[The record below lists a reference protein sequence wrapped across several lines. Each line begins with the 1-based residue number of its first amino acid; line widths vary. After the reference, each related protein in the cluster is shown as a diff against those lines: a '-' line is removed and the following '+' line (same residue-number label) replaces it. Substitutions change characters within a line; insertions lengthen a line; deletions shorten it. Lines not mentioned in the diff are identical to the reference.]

1 MFKINFGARS
11 INAILIVFVWTQLI
25 SCSGTSRLAMAEII
39 IEMEKTACYGQCP
52 VYTVKIDESGRGLF
66 IGVENT
72 AHLGLFSFRLR
83 KEELN
88 GLIASFE
95 RIRFFEL
102 KDRYYDYIT
111 DLPTTYLTFRNG
123 SREKKVMD
131 YYGAPKELKDLEK
144 SIADLV
150 LSKRMRKVR

>member
-25 SCSGTSRLAMAEII
+25 SCSGTSRMAMEEII

-102 KDRYYDYIT
+102 KDRYYDYVT

>member
-25 SCSGTSRLAMAEII
+25 SCSGTSRMAMEEII

>member
-25 SCSGTSRLAMAEII
+25 SCSGTSRMAMEEII

-102 KDRYYDYIT
+102 KDRYYDYVT
-111 DLPTTYLTFRNG
+111 DPPTTYLTFRNG

-131 YYGAPKELKDLEK
+131 YYGAPQELKDLEK